1 MERFFICLLEG
12 VRQLA
17 DILWGVPAMVLLLA
31 VGIAATTVTRFV
43 QLRKLPASFRLVGRS
58 FQGSHS
64 GVSPFQAVCT
74 ALAATVGT
82 GNIAGVAGAI
92 TLGGPGAVFWMWVS
106 AFFGMATK
114 YAEVVLAMRYRR
126 RDEAGQWQGGPMYYI
141 RDGMGCP
148 RLAALFALFTLLA
161 SFGMG
166 NMAQVNTISTAAQ
179 EAAAAYCPALPVQA
193 AAWGTGLL
201 CAGAVVFLTGAKRVG
216 RVMERLVPV
225 VAALYILAA
234 LAVICAHWA
243 NLSAVLT
250 SIFTSAFSPQ
260 AVLGGGLGIGIRQAV
275 RFGVSRG
282 IFSNEAGLGSAPMAH
297 AAAEAKPEEQGL
309 LGIFEVF
316 LDTIVLCTLTALA
329 ILVSGVPIPYG
340 AAAGAELACAALET
354 VFGTLA
360 PGLLT
365 LCLSLLA
372 LGTLLC
378 WQLYGL
384 TCASYLWGGRGTAV
398 YRAAFAGAA
407 LLGATMD
414 LSAVWIIADALN
426 GLMLLPNLAALLCL
440 LPQVSPHTLDG
451 STKSLYTIV

>member
-1 MERFFICLLEG
+1 MEGI
-12 VRQLA
+12 RQLA

-31 VGIAATTVTRFV
+31 VGIAATAVTRWV
-43 QLRKLPASFRLVGRS
+43 QLRRLPDSFRLVA
-58 FQGSHS
+58 GSLRETHG
-64 GVSPFQAVCT
+64 GVSPLPGGVHRPWP
-74 ALAATVGT
+74 ATVGT

-126 RDEAGQWQGGPMYYI
+126 RDEKGQWQGGPMYYI

-148 RLAALFALFTLLA
+148 RLAALFALFALLA

-179 EAAAAYCPALPVQA
+179 EAAAAYFPALSPQA
-193 AAWGTGLL
+193 SAWGTGLL
-201 CAGAVVFLTGAKRVG
+201 CAAAVIFLTGAKRVG

-234 LAVICAHWA
+234 GAVIVLHGNELGSVLRSIVLGA
-243 NLSAVLT
+243 LSPA
-250 SIFTSAFSPQ
+250 

-282 IFSNEAGLGSAPMAH
+282 VFSNEAGLGSAPMAH

-340 AAAGAELACAALET
+340 GAAGAELACAALET
-354 VFGTLA
+354 VFGALA

-365 LCLSLLA
+365 LCIALLA

-384 TCASYLWGGRGTAV
+384 TCARYLWGNRGTAV

-407 LLGATMD
+407 PAGRRHGSLRRLDHRRRLKRVDA
-414 LSAVWIIADALN
+414 SAQSGSPVLPFTPGFPTALTDVPKASI
-426 GLMLLPNLAALLCL
+426 L
-440 LPQVSPHTLDG
+440 
-451 STKSLYTIV
+451 

>member
-1 MERFFICLLEG
+1 MERFFVCLLEG
-12 VRQLA
+12 IRQLA

-31 VGIAATTVTRFV
+31 VGIAATAVTRWV
-43 QLRKLPASFRLVGRS
+43 QLRRLPDSFRLVA
-58 FQGSHS
+58 GSLRETHG

-92 TLGGPGAVFWMWVS
+92 ALGGPGAVFWMWVS

-126 RDEAGQWQGGPMYYI
+126 RDEKGQWQGGPMYYI

-148 RLAALFALFTLLA
+148 RLAALFALFALLA

-166 NMAQVNTISTAAQ
+166 NMAQVNTIATAAQ
-179 EAAAAYCPALPVQA
+179 EAAAAYFPALSPQA

-201 CAGAVVFLTGAKRVG
+201 CAAAVIFLTGAKRVG

-234 LAVICAHWA
+234 GAVI
-243 NLSAVLT
+243 VLHGNELGSVLR
-250 SIFTSAFSPQ
+250 SIVLGAFSPA
-260 AVLGGGLGIGIRQAV
+260 AVLGGGVGIGIRQAV

-282 IFSNEAGLGSAPMAH
+282 VFSNEAGLGSAPMAH
-297 AAAEAKPEEQGL
+297 AAAEARPKEQGL

-340 AAAGAELACAALET
+340 GAAGAELACAALET
-354 VFGTLA
+354 VFGALA

-365 LCLSLLA
+365 LCIALLA

-384 TCASYLWGGRGTAV
+384 TCARYLWGNRGTAV

-407 LLGATMD
+407 LLGAAMD

-426 GLMLLPNLAALLCL
+426 GLMLLPNLAALFYL
-440 LPQVSPHTLDG
+440 LPQVSPTALTDVPKA
-451 STKSLYTIV
+451 SIL